1 MDKKDTLKYHLSF
14 NHYISCS
21 HITFASPAFTLSRGR
36 VEVVLTYPKRLI
48 LPFFPLRNQIEFISN
63 NSKI

>member
-36 VEVVLTYPKRLI
+36 VELALTYPQIRLI
-48 LPFFPLRNQIEFISN
+48 SPFSLFLKFLSFRSK
-63 NSKI
+63 NS